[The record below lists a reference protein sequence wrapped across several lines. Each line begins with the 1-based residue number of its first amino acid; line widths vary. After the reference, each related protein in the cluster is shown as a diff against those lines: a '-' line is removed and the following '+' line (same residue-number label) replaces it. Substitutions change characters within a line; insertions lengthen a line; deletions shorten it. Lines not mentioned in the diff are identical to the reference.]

1 MFSFIW
7 KLIVLAI
14 CLVGIGIYRGW
25 FTFSSPSRDPAGD
38 KVNINV
44 SVDGR
49 RIDAD
54 AQKVEQKVDRQWQE
68 FENAQPRR

>member
-38 KVNINV
+38 VDINV
-44 SVDGR
+44 SVNAR

-54 AQKVEQKVDRQWQE
+54 AEKVEQKVSRQWQD
-68 FENAQPRR
+68 FENAQPRK

>member
-25 FTFSSPSRDPAGD
+25 FTFSSPTRDPAGD
-38 KVNINV
+38 RVDINV
-44 SVDGR
+44 SVNPR

-54 AQKVEQKVDRQWQE
+54 AGKVERQVSRQWQE
-68 FENAQPRR
+68 FENAQPPK